1 MRVARWVLGTLAVV
15 HVVEALELRRRLGQL
30 ATLPT
35 PGPGALDGA
44 GHGSRSPGTPMPG
57 TATQLSAAHRVTPDV
72 VTVGVDG
79 TTIDA
84 ATRAAVAVEM
94 AATGADVVDLVPG
107 DLPPDRLLRLLR
119 RLEAAKVGTDPYLVL
134 PTGSHDTIALHPSA
148 AHRIGWTADDVT
160 GLDRGD
166 MVRRTLHAQRHAPTA
181 LATRVAPGV
190 NAAPATP
197 EQRWRELEEMLAP
210 AWPYGAPASVVLG
223 LETLHLAAMTAGF
236 LVAPWA
242 AALALATWSAQPALV
257 LGDEAGSKAA
267 LGRLPK
273 AWAENVRVALA
284 ARQATQAKR
293 IRRASE
299 PLPAPPPPEALFE
312 PRRDHCPWCG
322 SPEIAD
328 RLDITDLLQHKPGEF
343 HLDEC
348 RDCGHIFQNPALTIT
363 GLDHFYE
370 DAYDGLGEELAET
383 SFAALGPIYRNRV
396 ESLARHHT
404 PRAWLDVGTGH
415 AHFCLAARERW
426 PDLLIDGLDMS
437 DTVEEAQRRGRIDT
451 AYRGQF
457 PDLAGSLP
465 RSYDVVTMH
474 HYIEHTREPKAE
486 LAAAAKVV
494 EPGGYLMIE
503 MPDPASPWAARLGRY
518 FWQWGQPQ
526 HQHFVKCEEMVA
538 AVEDVGFD
546 VVSVERGPAT
556 MGGDL
561 YNAVAL
567 WLQET
572 VRSPHLPWLPEPGT
586 AHRARRL
593 ALYTA
598 ALPALA
604 VTKAIDEVKDR
615 VRRARGD
622 KSSAGNAYRLVARR
636 R

>member
-15 HVVEALELRRRLGQL
+15 HVVEALELRRRRGQL
-30 ATLPT
+30 ATLTT
-35 PGPGALDGA
+35 PGPGAGGGDGA
-44 GHGSRSPGTPMPG
+44 GI
-57 TATQLSAAHRVTPDV
+57 DV
-72 VTVGVDG
+72 VTADG
-79 TTIDA
+79 TSVDA
-84 ATRAAVAVEM
+84 ATRAAVAAEM
-94 AATGADVVDLVPG
+94 AATGAGVVDLVPG

-119 RLEAAKVGTDPYLVL
+119 RLEPAKVGSDPYLVV
-134 PTGSHDTIALHPSA
+134 PTGAHDAVALHPSVA
-148 AHRIGWTADDVT
+148 ARIGWATDDVT

-166 MVRRTLHAQRHAPTA
+166 MVRRTLHAQRHAPTE
-181 LATRVAPGV
+181 LATRLAPGV
-190 NAAPATP
+190 QAAPATP

-210 AWPYGAPASVVLG
+210 AWPYGAPASVVVA

-242 AALALATWSAQPALV
+242 AAAALATWSAQPALV
-257 LGDEAGSKAA
+257 VEGGRGRQASLT
-267 LGRLPK
+267 RLPR
-273 AWAENVRVALA
+273 AWADNVRTARAGARATKAKNARRLA
-284 ARQATQAKR
+284 D
-293 IRRASE
+293 

-312 PRRDHCPWCG
+312 PRRDRCPWCG
-322 SPEIAD
+322 SPEISG
-328 RLDITDLLQHKPGEF
+328 RLDITDLLQHKDGEF

-383 SFAALGPIYRNRV
+383 SFAALGFIYRNRV
-396 ESLARHHT
+396 ESLARHHE

-426 PDLLIDGLDMS
+426 PQLTIDGLDMS

-465 RSYDVVTMH
+465 RSYDVVSMH

-494 EPGGYLMIE
+494 EPGGFLMIE
-503 MPDPASPWAARLGRY
+503 MPDPASPWATRLGRY
-518 FWQWGQPQ
+518 WWQWGQPQ
-526 HQHFVKCEEMVA
+526 HQHFVACDEMVA

-561 YNAVAL
+561 YNAIGL

-572 VRSPHLPWLPEPGT
+572 VRSPHLPWLPEPGV

-598 ALPALA
+598 ALPGLLA
-604 VTKAIDEVKDR
+604 TKVVDDVKDR

-622 KSSAGNAYRLVARR
+622 RSSAGNAYRIVARR